1 MSRPKRRHEP
11 KRGRADLPRADRS
24 PASSAP
30 SRAERAAGEVNRGNE
45 LYALGRFDDAA
56 TRYRAALELDPE
68 QVVAWSNLAAIEA
81 QQGNCSEAESSL
93 RRAIAI
99 RPDHAEAWSNLGNVL
114 RLLGRMDD
122 AVSAYREAVRLDPGH
137 ARAWY
142 NLGTTLTDQQRHAEA
157 IPCYEAALRLQPD
170 YVEAHENLG
179 ISLTMLKRPREALA
193 CYEETLRLQP
203 NRARTRWNR
212 AMCWLGL
219 GDYERG
225 WPEYEWRWGRQ
236 GLPQRTLPRPEWDG
250 APFSGQTVLLH
261 AEQGLG
267 DTLQFIR
274 YAAQVR
280 ERGGKVV
287 VACQR
292 PLVRIL
298 NSVAGIDEV
307 VARDEPLPEFDL
319 HAPLLSLPRIFG
331 TRLDSIPS
339 RVPYLAVESELVAR
353 WRQEL
358 EPISGL
364 RIGVSW
370 AGNPKQPN
378 DGNRSVPL
386 ARLAP
391 LAELPGVHLISLQVG
406 PGRDQIPQVAN
417 QWPLTDLGDRLD
429 DFTTTA
435 AVMKNLDLVI
445 AVDSAVAHLAGALG
459 VPVWV
464 ALSFAPDWRW
474 FPESEESPWYPTA
487 RLFRQTSPRDWSSVF
502 RQVADAL
509 TASRT

>member
-1 MSRPKRRHEP
+1 MSRSNRRHEH
-11 KRGRADLPRADRS
+11 KRGRAGPSGADRS
-24 PASSAP
+24 PAASDP
-30 SRAERAAGEVNRGNE
+30 SRAELAVREVNRGNDF
-45 LYALGRFDDAA
+45 YSLGRFDDAA
-56 TRYRAALELDPE
+56 TRYRAALELDPD
-68 QVVAWSNLAAIEA
+68 QVVAWSNLAAILA
-81 QQGNCSEAESSL
+81 QQGHVAEAESSL

-99 RPDHAEAWSNLGNVL
+99 RPEYAEAWSNLGNVL
-114 RLLGRMDD
+114 RLLGQIDD

-137 ARAWY
+137 ARALY

-157 IPCYEAALRLQPD
+157 VPCFEAALRLQPD

-179 ISLTMLKRPREALA
+179 ISFTMLRRPREALA

-203 NRARTRWNR
+203 DRGRTRWNR
-212 AMCWLGL
+212 AMCWLAL

-225 WPEYEWRWGRQ
+225 WPEYEWRWGRK
-236 GLPQRTLPRPEWDG
+236 GLPHRTLPRPEWDG
-250 APFSGQTVLLH
+250 APFPGRTILLH

-274 YAAQVR
+274 YAALVHD
-280 ERGGKVV
+280 RGGKIV

-298 NSVAGIDEV
+298 KSVPGIDEV
-307 VARDEPLPEFDL
+307 VAQDEPLPEFDL

-339 RVPYLAVESELVAR
+339 RVPYLAVEPELVEW
-353 WRQEL
+353 WRQDL
-358 EPISGL
+358 EPIPGF

-370 AGNPKQPN
+370 AGNPEQPN
-378 DGNRSVPL
+378 DRNRSVPL
-386 ARLAP
+386 AQLAP
-391 LAELPGVHLISLQVG
+391 LAELSGVHLVSLQVG
-406 PGRDQIPQVAN
+406 PGRDQIRQVASH
-417 QWPLTDLGDRLD
+417 WPLTDLGDRLD

-435 AVMKNLDLVI
+435 AAMKNLDLVI

-474 FPESEESPWYPTA
+474 LPESEESPWYPTA
-487 RLFRQTSPRDWSSVF
+487 RLFRQTSPRDWAGVF
-502 RQVADAL
+502 RQIANAL
-509 TASRT
+509 TASRS